1 MHKSRLL
8 YLEWTHWLCWPLC
21 RDTISRESGATLL
34 HAHTHAYITIQP
46 KIDCVTHSWVIK
58 TNNETC
64 CTCWCPSVRQ
74 SIHWSVYS
82 LVRLLTD
89 AETEVL
95 VLDPVVLFGFIQKLS
110 RTWQLFMWHLYVQS
124 RWKNGTLCF
133 IRRSDSQSVSS
144 LGWIDAC
151 SLFGLWCWWRQRFLE
166 AYVSSIKNLHVM
178 RALINIVSLSKRTI
192 KWVWTQKYCQHMWT
206 LLLSALSTHKGIY
219 RDT

>member
-1 MHKSRLL
+1 MKHVAHVDVRPSIGLSIRLSA
-8 YLEWTHWLCWPLC
+8 CW
-21 RDTISRESGATLL
+21 
-34 HAHTHAYITIQP
+34 
-46 KIDCVTHSWVIK
+46 
-58 TNNETC
+58 
-64 CTCWCPSVRQ
+64 
-74 SIHWSVYS
+74 
-82 LVRLLTD
+82 LLTD
-89 AETEVL
+89 AEAEVL
-95 VLDPVVLFGFIQKLS
+95 VLVPVVLFGFIQKLS

-124 RWKNGTLCF
+124 RWKKNGTLCF

-151 SLFGLWCWWRQRFLE
+151 SLFGLWCWRRQRFLE

-206 LLLSALSTHKGIY
+206 LLLSALSAHKGIY